1 MSSPSNYG
9 PLVDLVNRN
18 TATIREAYNE
28 QKAKAEELEKM
39 IVAQNAKVATL
50 TAQVA
55 ALQKQVIL
63 AAVNRGSGATVV

>member
-1 MSSPSNYG
+1 MSNPNNYG

-18 TATIREAYNE
+18 TAVIREAYNQ

-50 TAQVA
+50 TAQVT
-55 ALQKQVIL
+55 ALQKQVVM
-63 AAVNRGSGATVV
+63 AAVNRGSEATVV